1 MSKIRHRA
9 EVGSVAPNLHAADW
23 RRRHLG
29 FLTVKQ
35 AQIVIIVLHL
45 SEEESLFQR
54 LPQKDLQ
61 VDGITR
67 RSSLMT
73 SGRKLLQSGI
83 NLSTSDHRGLVTH
96 EEVCSH

>member
-23 RRRHLG
+23 RRRPLG
-29 FLTVKQ
+29 SLTVKQ

-45 SEEESLFQR
+45 SEEESL
-54 LPQKDLQ
+54 LPK
-61 VDGITR
+61 T
-67 RSSLMT
+67 SSEGPP
-73 SGRKLLQSGI
+73 SGRSYQKIVVRDEWQELLQSGI